1 MTVIAN
7 IDISTP
13 TGRKIVC
20 ELKKY
25 KRVVRLTY
33 PEPIVQKKVIE
44 ETISLEEAEEYLWN
58 KMEESYGV
66 DLRTL

>member
-44 ETISLEEAEEYLWN
+44 
-58 KMEESYGV
+58 
-66 DLRTL
+66 